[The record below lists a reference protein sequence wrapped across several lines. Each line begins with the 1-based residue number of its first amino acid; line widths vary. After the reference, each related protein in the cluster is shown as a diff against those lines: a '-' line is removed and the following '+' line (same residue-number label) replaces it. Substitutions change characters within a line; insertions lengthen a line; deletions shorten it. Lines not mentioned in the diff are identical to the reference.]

1 VNEKKLPERHERGL
15 LIQQSTKES
24 PPRGPTRETIMNDKV
39 NQLDWM
45 VAQAKAGRMTRR
57 EFVGRTTALG
67 VSAGLASA
75 LFGKAAKA
83 EPKKGGVLRAGVQG
97 GESTNSLDPALAASD
112 VPYMINKT
120 WGEMLCDVAPGG
132 VIEPRVAEE
141 ISSNADATEWKF
153 KIRAGVEYHGG
164 GTVTAEDVVATL
176 KRHTDDAAQ
185 SGAQGIVKGIK
196 EMKAEGDMVTLMLDA
211 ANADLPFL
219 MADYHLVIQPGGGVD
234 NPAAGIG
241 TNAYKVV
248 SNEPGVRTVYER
260 HANYWD
266 SSRGH
271 ADSVEV
277 LTINDNTAR
286 TAAIQ
291 SGQIHLMN
299 RIDPK
304 IVELLAGTPEVVIER
319 AAGPGHYV
327 FIMHCDKAPFDNNDL
342 RMALKL
348 AVNRQEM
355 VDKILGGYGSKGNDF
370 PINAAYPLFDETI
383 AQREYDAALA
393 AEHYKKSGHDGS
405 PIILRTAPGAFPGA
419 VDAANLFAASANA
432 AGIPLQVQLEPD
444 DGYWSN
450 VWNVQPFCAS
460 YWGGRP
466 VQDQMYSTAYLSTAE
481 WNDTKF
487 KNAKFDELLVAAK
500 GELDQIKRK
509 AMYSEMAMIV
519 RDEGGLICPMF
530 NDWVEGRRQEVGG
543 WEANPLGTLMDGT
556 ALAKCWLEA

>member
-1 VNEKKLPERHERGL
+1 
-15 LIQQSTKES
+15 
-24 PPRGPTRETIMNDKV
+24 MNDKH

-45 VAQAKAGRMTRR
+45 VAQAKTGRMTRR

-75 LFGKAAKA
+75 LFTKAAKA

-112 VPYMINKT
+112 VPFTINKT
-120 WGEMLCDVAPGG
+120 WGEMLCDVGADG
-132 VIEPRVAEE
+132 VIEPRIAEE

-153 KIRAGVEYHGG
+153 KVRAGVEYHSG

-196 EMKAEGDMVTLMLDA
+196 EMKAEGDMVTLVLEA
-211 ANADLPFL
+211 ANADLPYL

-304 IVELLAGTPEVVIER
+304 IVELLKGTPEVVIER

-327 FIMHCDKAPFDNNDL
+327 FIMHCNTAPFDNNDL

-348 AVNRQEM
+348 AINRQEM
-355 VDKILGGYGSKGNDF
+355 VDKILGGYGSRGNDF
-370 PINAAYPLFDETI
+370 PINAAYPLFDDTI
-383 AQREYDAALA
+383 PQREYDAAAA
-393 AEHYKKSGHDGS
+393 AEAYKKSGHDGS
-405 PIILRTAPGAFPGA
+405 PIVLRTAPGAFPGA

-444 DGYWSN
+444 DGYWAN

-487 KNAKFDELLVAAK
+487 VNAKFDELLVAAK
-500 GELDQIKRK
+500 GELDQAKRK
-509 AMYSEMAMIV
+509 GMYTEMANIL

-530 NDWVEGRRQEVGG
+530 NDWVEGRRAEVGG
-543 WEANPLGTLMDGT
+543 WEANPYGTLMDGRSLT
-556 ALAKCWLEA
+556 KCWLEA

>member
-1 VNEKKLPERHERGL
+1 
-15 LIQQSTKES
+15 
-24 PPRGPTRETIMNDKV
+24 
-39 NQLDWM
+39 
-45 VAQAKAGRMTRR
+45 VA
-57 EFVGRTTALG
+57 
-67 VSAGLASA
+67 
-75 LFGKAAKA
+75 
-83 EPKKGGVLRAGVQG
+83 G

-112 VPYMINKT
+112 VPFMINKT
-120 WGEMLCDVAPGG
+120 WGEMLVDVNNGQ
-132 VIEPRVAEE
+132 IEPRIAEE
-141 ISSNADATEWKF
+141 VSSNADATEWKF

-176 KRHTDDAAQ
+176 KRHTDEKAQ
-185 SGAQGIVKGIK
+185 SGAMGIVQGIS
-196 EMKAEGDMVTLMLDA
+196 EMSAEGDMVTLKLAA

-234 NPAAGIG
+234 NPAAGNG
-241 TNAYKVV
+241 TGAYKVV
-248 SNEPGVRTVYER
+248 SSEPGVITTFER

-271 ADSVEV
+271 ADTVEV
-277 LTINDNTAR
+277 LTINDDTAR

-291 SGQIHLMN
+291 SGQVHLIN
-299 RIDPK
+299 RVDPK
-304 IVELLAGTPEVVIER
+304 IVALLAGDAGVSIER

-327 FIMHCDKAPFDNNDL
+327 FIMHVDKAPFDNNDL

-355 VDKILGGYGSKGNDF
+355 VDKILGGFGSRGNDF

-383 AQREYDAALA
+383 AQREYDAAAA
-393 AEHYKKSGHDGS
+393 AEAYKKSGHDGS
-405 PIILRTAPGAFPGA
+405 PIILRAAPGAFPGA

-432 AGIPLQVQLEPD
+432 AGIPLQIQLEPD

-487 KNAKFDELLVAAK
+487 KNAKFDELLTAAK
-500 GELDQIKRK
+500 GELDAAKRK
-509 AMYSEMAMIV
+509 GLYSEMAHIL

-530 NDWVEGRRQEVGG
+530 NDWVEGRRAEVGG
-543 WEANPLGTLMDGT
+543 WTANPYGTLMDGT
-556 ALAKCWLEA
+556 ALGKCWLNA